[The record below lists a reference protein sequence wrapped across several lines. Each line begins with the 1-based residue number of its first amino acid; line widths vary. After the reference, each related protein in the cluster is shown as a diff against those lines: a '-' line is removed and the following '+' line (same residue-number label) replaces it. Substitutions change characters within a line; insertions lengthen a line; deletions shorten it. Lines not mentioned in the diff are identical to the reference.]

1 MTPPLALLVVGVS
14 GSGKS
19 TVGRMLADR
28 LRWSFLEGDDLHP
41 PPNRAKMAAG
51 VPLTDE
57 DRRPWLHTIAG
68 RIDEAVAARRP
79 VVVTCSALKRAY
91 RDYLLTGRPRTRLVY
106 LKGSRELLRSRLA
119 ARHGHFFPAELLDSQ
134 FADLEEPTPDED
146 VWVVPVDR
154 PPEAVVEAVVPL
166 LGQAAAYA
174 TGEQWELR
182 HGPHT
187 AVVAQLG
194 SALRHYSVG
203 GRPVLAGFDAHTP
216 ITGGRG
222 QLLVPWPNRVGG
234 GRYTWNGLDLQ
245 LPLTEPT
252 RSNAIHG
259 LLRWTPWNLLEHGE
273 DVVRAGT
280 TLFPQPGYPF
290 LLRITAEYR
299 LGPGGLAVTVTA
311 TNLGETVAPYGA
323 GQHPYLTVG
332 TDLVDE
338 AVLTVPA
345 RQWLRTDERGL
356 PVAGEP
362 VEGTSYDFRTARP
375 IGDLALDTAFA
386 GLDRDSS
393 GRVAVRLAHPSG
405 QHGVELWLGEGAEY
419 VQVFTGDTLPEA
431 ERRRSVAVEA
441 MSCPPDAFR
450 SGTAVAALDPGSRH
464 VLRWGLTPWGTST

>member
-1 MTPPLALLVVGVS
+1 
-14 GSGKS
+14 
-19 TVGRMLADR
+19 MLADR
-28 LRWSFLEGDDLHP
+28 LGWSFLEADDLHP
-41 PPNRAKMAAG
+41 PANRAKMAAG

-57 DRRPWLHTIAG
+57 DRRPWLHTIAA
-68 RIDEAVAARRP
+68 RMDEQLAAHRP

-91 RDYLLTGRPRTRLVY
+91 RDYLVAGRPRARMVY
-106 LKGSRELLRSRLA
+106 LEGSRELIRSRMA

-134 FADLEEPTPDED
+134 FADLQEPTPDEQL
-146 VWVVPVDR
+146 WVVPVDR
-154 PPEAVVEAVVPL
+154 PPDAVVAAVVSL
-166 LGQAAAYA
+166 LGRTSSYS

-182 HGPHT
+182 HGSHT

-203 GRPVLAGFDAHTP
+203 GRPVLDGFDADAT

-234 GRYTWNGLDLQ
+234 GRYTWNGRDLQ
-245 LPLTEPT
+245 LPLNEPAKN
-252 RSNAIHG
+252 NAIHG
-259 LLRWTPWNLLEHGE
+259 LLRWTPWNLLDHEE
-273 DVVRAGT
+273 KVVRTGT

-290 LLRITAEYR
+290 RLQLTAEYR
-299 LGPGGLAVTVTA
+299 LGPEGLAVTVTA

-345 RQWLRTDERGL
+345 RQWLPTDEQGL
-356 PVAGEP
+356 PVGSEP
-362 VEGTSYDFRTARP
+362 VEGTPYDFRTPRP
-375 IGDLALDTAFA
+375 IGDQALDTAFA
-386 GLDRDSS
+386 GLDRDPS
-393 GRVAVRLAHPSG
+393 GRVVVRLAHPSG
-405 QHGVELWLGEGAEY
+405 HQGIDAWLGEGAEY

-431 ERRRSVAVEA
+431 ERRRSIAVEA

-450 SGTAVAALDPGSRH
+450 SGTAVAALAPGSRH
-464 VLRWGLTPWGTST
+464 VLRWGLTPWGPTT